1 MTVPSSVP
9 GARTPMAYDFR
20 RPMTLPR
27 EHARML
33 EMAFGTFSR
42 HWANQLVARLR
53 VSVSSAVTEVTMC
66 SYDEYVA
73 SLPTTTTVVLCSV
86 EPGRRIALVQFPLD
100 AALVWID
107 HMLGGP
113 GTPGAVPERELTEI
127 EQALIMELLRRTL
140 ADLNYSFAAIVR
152 LEAEFKQIQY
162 TPQFVQAAEAST
174 PVIVARFQLHV
185 DEQDVPVSVMLP
197 AEGLMAALR
206 DGEHVDLRT
215 AEEIAEEKVQSR
227 LLEVAVQQVPVDVA
241 VRFRPVTVHPREVV
255 ALRPGDVLPLHH
267 PASRPLDVV
276 VGDRVLAQAAPGTQ
290 GTRLAGMVVH
300 VKENS

>member
-1 MTVPSSVP
+1 
-9 GARTPMAYDFR
+9 
-20 RPMTLPR
+20 MTLPR

-53 VSVSSAVTEVTMC
+53 VSVTSAGTEVKMC

-86 EPGRRIALVQFPLD
+86 EPGRRVALVQFPLD

-174 PVIVARFQLHV
+174 
-185 DEQDVPVSVMLP
+185 
-197 AEGLMAALR
+197 
-206 DGEHVDLRT
+206 
-215 AEEIAEEKVQSR
+215 
-227 LLEVAVQQVPVDVA
+227 
-241 VRFRPVTVHPREVV
+241 
-255 ALRPGDVLPLHH
+255 
-267 PASRPLDVV
+267 
-276 VGDRVLAQAAPGTQ
+276 
-290 GTRLAGMVVH
+290 
-300 VKENS
+300 

>member
-1 MTVPSSVP
+1 
-9 GARTPMAYDFR
+9 MAYDFR

-53 VSVSSAVTEVTMC
+53 VSVSSAVTEVKMC

-174 PVIVARFQLHV
+174 PVIVARFELHV

-197 AEGLMAALR
+197 AEGLMTALR

-290 GTRLAGMVVH
+290 GSRLAGMVVH
-300 VKENS
+300 VKEN

>member
-1 MTVPSSVP
+1 MP
-9 GARTPMAYDFR
+9 GAIRTPVSYDFR

-33 EMAFGTFSR
+33 DMAFGTFSR

-53 VSVSSAVTEVTMC
+53 VSVTSVVTEVKMC
-66 SYDEYVA
+66 SYDEYVT
-73 SLPTTTTVVLCSV
+73 SLPTTTTMVLCSV
-86 EPGRRIALVQFPLD
+86 EPGRRTALVQFPLD

-140 ADLNYSFAAIVR
+140 ADLNYSFAAI
-152 LEAEFKQIQY
+152 LPLQAEFRQIQY

-174 PVIVARFQLHV
+174 PVIVARFGLHV

-197 AEGLMAALR
+197 AEGLTAAMR
-206 DGEHVDLRT
+206 DGEHVDLRS
-215 AEEIAEEKVQSR
+215 AEEIAEEKAQR
-227 LLEVAVQQVPVDVA
+227 LQLEVAVQQVPVDVA
-241 VRFRPVTVHPREVV
+241 VRFRPVTVHPRDVV

-290 GTRLAGMVVH
+290 GSRLAGMVVH
-300 VKENS
+300 VKEN

>member
-1 MTVPSSVP
+1 
-9 GARTPMAYDFR
+9 MAYDFR

>member
-9 GARTPMAYDFR
+9 GAIRTPMAYDFR

-53 VSVSSAVTEVTMC
+53 VSVSSAVTEVKMC

-174 PVIVARFQLHV
+174 PVIVARFELHV

-197 AEGLMAALR
+197 AEGLMTALR

-290 GTRLAGMVVH
+290 GSRLAGMVVH
-300 VKENS
+300 VKEN

>member
-1 MTVPSSVP
+1 MP
-9 GARTPMAYDFR
+9 GAIRTPMAYDFR

-53 VSVSSAVTEVTMC
+53 VSVSSAVTEVKMC

-174 PVIVARFQLHV
+174 PVIVARFELHV

-197 AEGLMAALR
+197 AEGLMTALR

-290 GTRLAGMVVH
+290 GSRLAGMVVH
-300 VKENS
+300 VKEN

>member
-1 MTVPSSVP
+1 MTVHSSVP
-9 GARTPMAYDFR
+9 GATRSPVAYDFR

-53 VSVSSAVTEVTMC
+53 VSVTATVTEVKMC

-73 SLPTTTTVVLCSV
+73 SLPTTTAVVLCTV
-86 EPGRRIALVQFPLD
+86 DPGRRTGLVQFPLD

-127 EQALIMELLRRTL
+127 EQLLMAELLRRVL
-140 ADLNYSFAAIVR
+140 GDLNYSFAGITALDAVFR
-152 LEAEFKQIQY
+152 QIQY

-174 PVIVARFQLHV
+174 PVIAAHLVLRV
-185 DEQDVPVSVMLP
+185 ENQDVPVSVMLP
-197 AEGLMAALR
+197 AEGLIAAMR
-206 DGEHVDLRT
+206 DGDHVDLRT
-215 AEEIAEEKVQSR
+215 AEEVAEEKAQRRR
-227 LLEVAVQQVPVDVA
+227 LEEAVQQVPVDVA
-241 VRFRPVTVHPREVV
+241 VRFGPITVHPRQVV

-267 PASRPLDVV
+267 PATRPLDVV
-276 VGDRVLAQAAPGTQ
+276 VGDRVLAQAAPGAQ
-290 GTRLAGMVVH
+290 GSRLAGMVVH
-300 VKENS
+300 VKEN